1 MSSTPGWGDDAARMR
16 RRRMDGVVEAGV
28 DGGMTRRRALAL
40 DSARATAPPT
50 TFDGGFAL
58 ARSAEFP
65 EVASIALTVLGTI
78 LLAVSLAVSRLHL
91 DGFGLVGSLPLTY
104 YVGLACLP
112 LASSLL
118 WTRHRGG
125 AVLIA
130 GLAIFV
136 LFVWLTP
143 LVLEGEPRFRTSY
156 LSYGYVDPIVR
167 GQGLLPEKFFYHNW
181 PFFPLFFGGLV
192 STFHIEPLT
201 LMGWFPAVIVL
212 LYLVPLGGLLR
223 LTTEP
228 IRDRIPQAWA
238 AGLWLFLVF
247 DWTGQDY
254 FSPQAVSYLMFL
266 GWAWLLAWIALRREG
281 HFRRREVAV
290 ALGLFALIVV
300 THVLTALLALGA
312 LMALT
317 MAGMLRRPSLVV
329 TTAVLFV
336 GWQVYV
342 AAPFFA
348 FYGPHLVEAL
358 LSAQDFLL
366 LNLTNRIG
374 GAPQHSTV
382 ATLRVVAAII
392 AFGLGALGAAR
403 FLRDR
408 PIPRETRFAVV
419 FLLGIAIIAPVS
431 VYGGEMLIRV
441 LLFSLPMLAVLAL
454 RALDAAPIR
463 TVLAASL
470 LVAAPFHMVTHYGN
484 ELYDYVSPAE
494 VTGYE
499 LIADRLAPAN
509 VYGAYPAGVFLR
521 SVTLDARNVFPPTA
535 STQLALAAFQNPAS
549 ASWLHKDWP
558 IYVAVSRGDD
568 AAATLF
574 YNDPTFVERLLTQL
588 GKEPTKFRLVYRNPD
603 IAIYR
608 WLGPPPV
615 K

>member
-1 MSSTPGWGDDAARMR
+1 MAVPATDVAVPAR
-16 RRRMDGVVEAGV
+16 GY
-28 DGGMTRRRALAL
+28 DGGGYV
-40 DSARATAPPT
+40 
-50 TFDGGFAL
+50 GGLAL
-58 ARSAEFP
+58 ARSGAFP

-78 LLAVSLAVSRLHL
+78 LLAVSLAVSHLHL
-91 DGFGLVGSLPLTY
+91 DGFGLVGSLPVTY

-118 WTRHRGG
+118 WTRPRGG
-125 AVLIA
+125 AVLVA
-130 GLAIFV
+130 GLVIFV
-136 LFVWLTP
+136 LFVWMTP

-167 GQGLLPEKFFYHNW
+167 GQGLMPDKFFYHNW
-181 PFFPLFFGGLV
+181 PLFPLFFGWLV
-192 STFHIEPLT
+192 STFHVQPMT

-212 LYLVPLGGLLR
+212 LYLVPLGGILR
-223 LTTEP
+223 LTTAS
-228 IRDRIPQAWA
+228 IRERVPQAWA

-247 DWTGQDY
+247 DWSGQDY
-254 FSPQAVSYLMFL
+254 FSPQALSYLMFL
-266 GWAWLLAWIALRREG
+266 GWAWILAWVALRRDG
-281 HFRRREVAV
+281 RFGRRETAATL
-290 ALGLFALIVV
+290 ALFGLIVL

-312 LMALT
+312 LAALT
-317 MAGMLRRPSLVV
+317 VAGMLRRPSLVV

-348 FYGPHLVEAL
+348 FYGPHLVAAL

-374 GAPQHSTV
+374 GAPQHETV

-392 AFGLGALGAAR
+392 AFGMGALGIAR
-403 FLRDR
+403 FLVHR
-408 PIPRETRFAVV
+408 PIPRETRFAIV

-441 LLFSLPMLAVLAL
+441 LLFSLPMLAVLTL
-454 RALDAAPIR
+454 RAFDAAPIR

-484 ELYDYVSPAE
+484 ELYDYVSPGE

-509 VYGAYPAGVFLR
+509 VYGGYPAGVFLR
-521 SVTLDARNVFPPTA
+521 SATLDARNVFPPTA
-535 STQLALAAFQNPAS
+535 STQLALVAFQDPA
-549 ASWLHKDWP
+549 AAHWLHRDWP
-558 IYVAVSRGDD
+558 VYVAVSRGDD
-568 AAATLF
+568 GAATLF
-574 YNDPTFVERLLTQL
+574 YNDPTFVERLLAQL
-588 GKEPTKFRLVYRNPD
+588 GREPDRFRLVYRNPD

-608 WLGPPPV
+608 WLGPPPA